1 MSQGPGGGG
10 DSQDRED
17 RPAGAGPASSANG
30 QGGATD
36 SQESSANGQ
45 ESRSGGRENGAYGQV
60 NGAEDR
66 GSGEGDGSDSGDGS
80 GHSGSRADGSGDT
93 YDLYQRGLD
102 LLSRGS
108 AAAAAQLLARANT
121 AEPGSRSVLEALARA
136 QFDAHRYG
144 DAADSFRQI
153 VEASPTDDY
162 AQFGLGLALARTGN
176 PRGAA
181 EHLALAVAMR
191 PDLRHYTDALRGV
204 RATLRARREAGLPDQ
219 ISPGERGQATG
230 SGAGSGTGAGLGSAQ
245 PGGAGPGSAHG
256 PSTGSSPGGGTGP
269 GPSDGAGPGASPRGS
284 GGPGSGRGSSPGP
297 GLTGTGPT

>member
-17 RPAGAGPASSANG
+17 RPAEAGPASSADG

-36 SQESSANGQ
+36 GQESSANGQ
-45 ESRSGGRENGAYGQV
+45 ESRSGSRKNGPYGQV
-60 NGAEDR
+60 NGAEGR
-66 GSGEGDGSDSGDGS
+66 GNGDGDSSDGD
-80 GHSGSRADGSGDT
+80 GHSGGSRGDGSGDT

-153 VEASPTDDY
+153 VDASPADDY

-181 EHLALAVAMR
+181 EHLALAAAMR
-191 PDLRHYTDALRGV
+191 PDLRHYADALRGV

-219 ISPGERGQATG
+219 ISPGERGRA
-230 SGAGSGTGAGLGSAQ
+230 AGSGPDAGPGAAPGSG
-245 PGGAGPGSAHG
+245 PGAGPGQ
-256 PSTGSSPGGGTGP
+256 P
-269 GPSDGAGPGASPRGS
+269 
-284 GGPGSGRGSSPGP
+284 GPGS
-297 GLTGTGPT
+297 GLTGTGPA

>member
-17 RPAGAGPASSANG
+17 RRAAAGPASSADG

-36 SQESSANGQ
+36 SQEDEASGA
-45 ESRSGGRENGAYGQV
+45 ESRSDSRENGAYGQV
-60 NGAEDR
+60 NGTEGG
-66 GSGEGDGSDSGDGS
+66 GSSEGGDGDGNGRASGGQ
-80 GHSGSRADGSGDT
+80 SGSSGGDT

-144 DAADSFRQI
+144 DAAESFRQI
-153 VEASPTDDY
+153 VDASPADDY
-162 AQFGLGLALARTGN
+162 ARFGLGLSLARTGN

-181 EHLALAVAMR
+181 EHLALAAAMR
-191 PDLRHYTDALRGV
+191 PDLRHYADALRGV

-219 ISPGERGQATG
+219 ISPSERDRV
-230 SGAGSGTGAGLGSAQ
+230 AGSGPDAGQG
-245 PGGAGPGSAHG
+245 PGQAGPGS
-256 PSTGSSPGGGTGP
+256 
-269 GPSDGAGPGASPRGS
+269 
-284 GGPGSGRGSSPGP
+284 
-297 GLTGTGPT
+297 GLTGTGPA

>member
-1 MSQGPGGGG
+1 MGIHVSRTGRRRGFPGPGRSSRRGRPGEQRERPGRRHGQPGRQGQRSGKQVRQPGKRRLRPGERRGRRGSGGGGG
-10 DSQDRED
+10 DGDGR
-17 RPAGAGPASSANG
+17 A
-30 QGGATD
+30 
-36 SQESSANGQ
+36 
-45 ESRSGGRENGAYGQV
+45 SGGQSGG
-60 NGAEDR
+60 
-66 GSGEGDGSDSGDGS
+66 GSG
-80 GHSGSRADGSGDT
+80 GDT

-153 VEASPTDDY
+153 VDASPADDY

-181 EHLALAVAMR
+181 EHLALAAAMR
-191 PDLRHYTDALRGV
+191 PDLRHYSDALRGV

-219 ISPGERGQATG
+219 ISPSERGRA
-230 SGAGSGTGAGLGSAQ
+230 AGSGPDADAGA
-245 PGGAGPGSAHG
+245 GAGPG
-256 PSTGSSPGGGTGP
+256 PGQP
-269 GPSDGAGPGASPRGS
+269 
-284 GGPGSGRGSSPGP
+284 GPGS
-297 GLTGTGPT
+297 GLTGTGPA